1 MSFTNVTMFLIQVSL
16 VSFVQELPGRK
27 ECSLTTG
34 PVALVHLPV
43 VTVVM
48 EVTAIV
54 PLAATILVVELVRGR
69 STTRAEARLRVVVTD
84 GISIEIPVVYIIL
97 LMLIVAAVPVVW
109 LVAAVIVGGTALL
122 ERLTEV
128 ATHAV

>member
-1 MSFTNVTMFLIQVSL
+1 LFRNYLDA
-16 VSFVQELPGRK
+16 RND
-27 ECSLTTG
+27 SLTTG

-43 VTVVM
+43 VAVVM

-54 PLAATILVVELVRGR
+54 PLAATILVVELVRRR

-97 LMLIVAAVPVVW
+97 LMLIVAAVPVIW
-109 LVAAVIVGGTALL
+109 LVAAVIVGGAALL
-122 ERLTEV
+122 KRLTEV